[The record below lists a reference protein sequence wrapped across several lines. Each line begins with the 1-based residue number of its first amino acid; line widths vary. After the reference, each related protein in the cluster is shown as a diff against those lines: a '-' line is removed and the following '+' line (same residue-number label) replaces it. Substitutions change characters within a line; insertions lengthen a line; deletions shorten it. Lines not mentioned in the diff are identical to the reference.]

1 SSGGK
6 ETLGRITRM
15 GDQYLRHLLV
25 IGMTSRVRRA
35 KSHPDQT
42 DPWLSSLLE
51 RKSVRLA
58 TVAMANK
65 TARIVWAVLTNG
77 EPYRETHIAK

>member
-35 KSHPDQT
+35 KARPDQT
-42 DPWLSSLLE
+42 DPWLTSLLE

-77 EPYRETHIAK
+77 EPYRETRTA